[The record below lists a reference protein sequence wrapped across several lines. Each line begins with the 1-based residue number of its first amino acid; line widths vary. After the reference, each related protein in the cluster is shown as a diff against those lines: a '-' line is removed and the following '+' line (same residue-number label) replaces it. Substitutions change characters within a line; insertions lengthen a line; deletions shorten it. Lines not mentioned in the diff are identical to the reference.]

1 MKTDTSGLL
10 DHHLKFATDGI
21 RDPIGGHSVAQHDQQ
36 RCKMTRIEKLFHRID
51 RIFVKANED
60 DYFRF
65 TL

>member
-1 MKTDTSGLL
+1 M
-10 DHHLKFATDGI
+10 DHHLNVATDGI
-21 RDPIGGHSVAQHDQQ
+21 RVRIAGHSVAQHDQQ
-36 RCKMTRIEKLFHRID
+36 RCKMTDTEKLFHRID